1 MLRSARLALLRA
13 LRALRLDEAALR
25 TRWRGNRLLILGYHG
40 VALDDEHEWDPEL
53 YMPAPVLRRR
63 LELIREAGCH
73 VLSLDDAVRRLY
85 RGDLPPR
92 SVVLTFDDG
101 TYDFYGRAFP
111 ILEAFGYPV
120 TVYLTTYYAEFNRPV
135 YDAMASY
142 LVWKGRGRVLRW
154 PEVLGRHGD
163 VALNEDGRSFVG
175 ERLRRFPAEHGLSG
189 RDKDALLARLA
200 AYLDVDYDDL
210 VRRRLLQL
218 MTLSEAG
225 ELARRGVDLE
235 LHTHRH
241 RVSLEE
247 AVFAREI
254 GDNRER
260 LGRLRA
266 SEATHFCYPGG
277 VNRREFLP
285 WLRGWNI
292 ASATTCDPGMASRRH
307 DRLLLPRYVDTARHT
322 EAEFRGWL
330 TGVAALLPRRRQAE
344 AIGQFLGEPVA
355 S

>member
-1 MLRSARLALLRA
+1 VLRPARLALLRA

-85 RGDLPPR
+85 EGDLPPR

-120 TVYLTTYYAEFNRPV
+120 TVYLTTYYAELNRPV

-163 VALNEDGRSFVG
+163 VALNEGGRSFVG

-200 AYLDVDYDDL
+200 ALLDVDYDDL

-225 ELARRGVDLE
+225 ELARRGVDLQ

-254 GDNRER
+254 RDNRER

-266 SEATHFCYPGG
+266 SEATHLCYPGG

-285 WLRGWNI
+285 WLRGLNI

-322 EAEFRGWL
+322 EAEFQGWL

-344 AIGQFLGEPVA
+344 AIGQLLGEPVA